1 MIIILK
7 FSELFT
13 KTHRVRKRFIHILK
27 KNIEDAFERG
37 IFKGK
42 IFLRRDK
49 IVIEADLY
57 RDFFERIF
65 GIRKII
71 LAKKIKFKDLNDL
84 KKKVKRLFAK
94 RVKNKTFGVRVKRKG
109 IHNFNSLEAE
119 REIGRELVEKRGRV
133 NLTSP
138 DIWVKLEIENNDS
151 FIIEREIEGSGG
163 LPLGTQGRV
172 LCLVSGGFD
181 SIVAAYLMA
190 KRGADLSFLFFN
202 LGGFSHLKEVTKLMN
217 YFWENFLFGINPE
230 LFICDLRP
238 VVENI
243 RGVIPSSYWGIVLKR
258 KMFEIAEKV
267 AKEKGIKGIVTGESL
282 GQVSSQTL
290 DSLYVI
296 DSILKDVM
304 CIRPLIGFDKEEII
318 DISRKIG
325 TYEIFEKVKEYCAI
339 VPDKPITK
347 PELQKVENLELFLE
361 PKLIDVVVKSM
372 LTLKVPFNIEEEDI
386 EIDRV
391 LEGSIKVDIRDNSGK
406 IGIPFESDLNIPL
419 NEIENYEFE
428 RKKVYIF
435 FCNHGLFSQE
445 VALRLR
451 KKGIKAYAFRGG
463 ILKYNQIFTSPPVP
477 RVQVDKRELPF

>member
-13 KTHRVRKRFIHILK
+13 KTERVRKRFVDILK
-27 KNIEDAFERG
+27 KNIEDAFERE
-37 IFKGK
+37 IFKGE
-42 IFLRRDK
+42 IFLKRDK

-57 RDFFERIF
+57 RNFFERIS

-71 LAKKIKFKDLNDL
+71 LAKKIRFKDLKDL
-84 KKKVKRLFAK
+84 KKKVKKIFGK
-94 RVKNKTFGVRVKRKG
+94 KIKNKTFGVRVKRKG
-109 IHNFNSLEAE
+109 SHNFNSLEAE
-119 REIGRELVEKRGRV
+119 REIGRELVEKGAKV

-138 DIWVKLEIENNDS
+138 DIWVKLEIENNDA
-151 FIIEREIEGSGG
+151 FIIEREIEGAGG
-163 LPLGTQGRV
+163 LPLGTQGKV

-202 LGGFSHLKEVTKLMN
+202 LGGFSHLKEVTKLIN
-217 YFWENFLFGINPE
+217 YFWKNFLFGINPY
-230 LFICDLRP
+230 LYICDLRP

-243 RGVIPSSYWGIVLKR
+243 REVIPSSYWGIVLKR

-267 AKEKGIKGIVTGESL
+267 AKDKGIKAIVTGESL

-290 DSLYVI
+290 ESLYVI

-325 TYEIFEKVKEYCAI
+325 TYEISEKVKEYCAI
-339 VPDKPITK
+339 VPDKPVTK
-347 PELQKVENLELFLE
+347 PELQKVKDLELLLE

-372 LTLKVPFNIEEEDI
+372 ITLKAPFNIEEEDI

-391 LEGSIKVDIRDNSGK
+391 LEGSIKVDIRDDSGK
-406 IGIPFESDLNIPL
+406 IGIPFESDLSIPL
-419 NEIENYEFE
+419 NKIDNYKFKKE
-428 RKKVYIF
+428 KVYVL

-445 VALRLR
+445 VALRMR
-451 KKGIKAYAFRGG
+451 RRGIKAYAFRGG
-463 ILKYNQIFTSPPVP
+463 ILKYNKLYFSSSSPCPS
-477 RVQVDKRELPF
+477 K